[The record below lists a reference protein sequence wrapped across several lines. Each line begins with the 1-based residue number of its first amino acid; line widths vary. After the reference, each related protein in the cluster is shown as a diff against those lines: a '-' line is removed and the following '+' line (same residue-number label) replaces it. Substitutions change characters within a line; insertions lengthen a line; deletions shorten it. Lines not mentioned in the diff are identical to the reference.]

1 MEWTGV
7 HPLQNGQM
15 KSNLLLL
22 LTAVIWGFAFVAQR
36 AAMEF
41 IGPFTFNT
49 ARFTLG
55 SLSLIPLLLINQK
68 KKFGK
73 EKFLPL
79 SDKKL
84 LYGGLAAGTVL
95 FLGATFQQGGLVYTD
110 AGKAGFITGFYIIL
124 VPILGL
130 FVKQKTSLLTWIGAT
145 VAILGLYFLSVNE
158 TFDVNIGD
166 ILVLIG
172 AFFWA
177 IQILVIGFYSN
188 KVDPFQLAFT
198 QFVVCA
204 GFSFIAALIAEKIIL
219 QNILNASLPILYA
232 GIFSVG
238 IAFTI
243 QVVAQ
248 RDAHPANAAIIM
260 SLEAVFAVLGGWMIL
275 NESIPIRGIIGCLLM
290 LIGMI
295 LSQLYLLKRN
305 KENFST

>member
-1 MEWTGV
+1 
-7 HPLQNGQM
+7 M

-36 AAMEF
+36 LGMEY

-55 SLSLIPLLLINQK
+55 SLSLIPLLIINRPK
-68 KKFGK
+68 KLEK

-79 SDKKL
+79 RNTNL
-84 LYGGLAAGTVL
+84 LYGGFAAGTTL
-95 FLGATFQQGGLVYTD
+95 FLGATFQQGGLVYTE
-110 AGKAGFITGFYIIL
+110 AGKAGFITGFYVIL

-130 FVKQKTSLLTWIGAT
+130 FVKQRTSLITWLGAIVAT
-145 VAILGLYFLSVNE
+145 VGLYFLSFNE
-158 TFDVNIGD
+158 SFDVNIGD
-166 ILVLIG
+166 VLVLIG
-172 AFFWA
+172 AIFWA
-177 IQILVIGFYSN
+177 IQILVIAFYSN

-204 GFSFIAALIAEKIIL
+204 GLSLVAALISETIVL
-219 QNILNASLPILYA
+219 QNIVHAYLPILYA

-248 RDAHPANAAIIM
+248 KEAHPANAAIIM
-260 SLEAVFAVLGGWMIL
+260 SLEAVFAVIGGWMIL
-275 NESIPIRGIIGCLLM
+275 NESIPTRGLIGCSLM

-295 LSQLYLLKRN
+295 LSQLYPFKRN
-305 KENFST
+305 N

>member
-1 MEWTGV
+1 
-7 HPLQNGQM
+7 M

-36 AAMEF
+36 AGMEF

-55 SLSLIPLLLINQK
+55 SLSLIPLLLINQRR
-68 KKFGK
+68 KFEK

-79 SDKKL
+79 NDKKL
-84 LYGGLAAGTVL
+84 LYGGLSAGTVL

-110 AGKAGFITGFYIIL
+110 AGKAGFITGFYVIL

-130 FVKQKTSLLTWIGAT
+130 FINQKTSLLTWLGAI
-145 VAILGLYFLSVNE
+145 VAIVGLYFLSVNE
-158 TFDVNIGD
+158 TFDINIGD

-177 IQILVIGFYSN
+177 IQILVIGHYSTR
-188 KVDPFQLAFT
+188 VDPFQLAFS

-204 GFSFIAALIAEKIIL
+204 VFSFIAALVSETIIL
-219 QNILNASLPILYA
+219 QNILLAYLPILYA
-232 GIFSVG
+232 GLFSVG

-248 RDAHPANAAIIM
+248 REAHPANAAIIM
-260 SLEAVFAVLGGWMIL
+260 SLEAVFAVIGGWMIL
-275 NESIPIRGIIGCLLM
+275 NESIPMRGLFGCVMM

-295 LSQLYLLKRN
+295 LSQLYLLRAK
-305 KENFST
+305 K

>member
-1 MEWTGV
+1 
-7 HPLQNGQM
+7 M

-22 LTAVIWGFAFVAQR
+22 FTAVIWGFAFVAQR
-36 AAMEF
+36 AGMEF
-41 IGPFTFNT
+41 LGPFTFNT

-55 SLSLIPLLLINQK
+55 SISLIPLLLFYQN
-68 KKFGK
+68 KKFEK
-73 EKFLPL
+73 SKFLPL
-79 SDKKL
+79 TDKNL
-84 LYGGLAAGTVL
+84 LYGGLASGTML
-95 FLGATFQQGGLVYTD
+95 FLGATFQQGGLVYTE
-110 AGKAGFITGFYIIL
+110 AGKAGFITGFYVIL

-130 FVKQKTSLLTWIGAT
+130 LVKQRTSLLTWLGACI
-145 VAILGLYFLSVNE
+145 AIVGLYFLSLNE
-158 TFDVNIGD
+158 TFDVNFGD
-166 ILVLIG
+166 VLVLIG

-177 IQILVIGFYSN
+177 VQILVIGFYST

-204 GFSFIAALIAEKIIL
+204 AFSFVSALIAEKFIL

-248 RDAHPANAAIIM
+248 REARPANAAIIM

-275 NESIPIRGIIGCLLM
+275 AESIPIRGLLGCLLM
-290 LIGMI
+290 FIGMI
-295 LSQLYLLKRN
+295 ISQLYLFKR
-305 KENFST
+305 K

>member
-1 MEWTGV
+1 MR
-7 HPLQNGQM
+7 
-15 KSNLLLL
+15 SNLLLL

-36 AAMEF
+36 AGMEF

-68 KKFGK
+68 RKFEKKK
-73 EKFLPL
+73 LLPL
-79 SDKKL
+79 NDKNL
-84 LYGGLAAGTVL
+84 LYGGLSAGTVL

-130 FVKQKTSLLTWIGAT
+130 FIKQRTSLFTWIGAI
-145 VAILGLYFLSVNE
+145 VAIIGLYFLSVDE
-158 TFDVNIGD
+158 TFNINVGD
-166 ILVLIG
+166 ILVFIG

-177 IQILVIGFYSN
+177 IQILIIGFYS
-188 KVDPFQLAFT
+188 KRIDPFQLAFS

-204 GFSFIAALIAEKIIL
+204 VLSFIAALTTEAIII
-219 QNILNASLPILYA
+219 QNMLLAYLPILYA
-232 GIFSVG
+232 GLFSVG

-248 RDAHPANAAIIM
+248 REAHPANAAIIM
-260 SLEAVFAVLGGWMIL
+260 GLEAVFAVIGGWMIL
-275 NESIPIRGIIGCLLM
+275 NESIPLRGLFGCVMM

-295 LSQLYLLKRN
+295 LSQLYLFNRK
-305 KENFST
+305 K

>member
-1 MEWTGV
+1 
-7 HPLQNGQM
+7 M

-36 AAMEF
+36 AGMEF
-41 IGPFTFNT
+41 LGPFTFNT

-55 SLSLIPLLLINQK
+55 SLSLLPLLLLNQK
-68 KKFGK
+68 KKFQK
-73 EKFLPL
+73 ESLNL
-79 SDKKL
+79 IADKNL
-84 LYGGLAAGTVL
+84 FYGGLASGTVL
-95 FLGATFQQGGLVYTD
+95 FLGATFQQSGLVYTD

-130 FVKQKTSLLTWIGAT
+130 FIKQTTSMMTWIGAV

-158 TFDVNIGD
+158 SFEINIGD

-177 IQILVIGFYSN
+177 IQILVIGFYSKRN
-188 KVDPFQLAFT
+188 DPFKLAFS

-204 GFSFIAALIAEKIIL
+204 ALSLIAAVITESIEP
-219 QNILNASLPILYA
+219 QNLVKAALPILYA
-232 GIFSVG
+232 GFFSVG

-248 RDAHPANAAIIM
+248 KEAHPANAAIIM
-260 SLEAVFAVLGGWMIL
+260 SLEAVFAVIGGYLIL
-275 NESIPIRGIIGCLLM
+275 DESIPLRGLLGCAMM

-295 LSQLYLLKRN
+295 LSQLYLFSKK
-305 KENFST
+305 KEKYST

>member
-1 MEWTGV
+1 MKIF
-7 HPLQNGQM
+7 M

-36 AAMEF
+36 AGMEF

-49 ARFTLG
+49 ARFALG
-55 SLSLIPLLLINQK
+55 SLSLIPLLLINQRR
-68 KKFGK
+68 KFEK
-73 EKFLPL
+73 EKFLSL
-79 SDKKL
+79 NDKKL
-84 LYGGLAAGTVL
+84 MYGGLAAGTVL

-110 AGKAGFITGFYIIL
+110 AGKAGFITGFYVIL

-130 FVKQKTSLLTWIGAT
+130 FISQKTSLLTWLGAV
-145 VAILGLYFLSVNE
+145 VAIVGLYFLSVNE
-158 TFDVNIGD
+158 TFDINIGD
-166 ILVLIG
+166 VLVLIG

-177 IQILVIGFYSN
+177 IQILVIGYYST
-188 KVDPFQLAFT
+188 KVDPFRLAFS

-204 GFSFIAALIAEKIIL
+204 VLSFIAAIISETIVL
-219 QNILNASLPILYA
+219 QNVLLAYLPILYA
-232 GIFSVG
+232 GLFSVG

-248 RDAHPANAAIIM
+248 REAHPANAAILM

-275 NESIPIRGIIGCLLM
+275 NESIPARGLFGCLLM

-295 LSQLYLLKRN
+295 LSQLYLFKR
-305 KENFST
+305 KK

>member
-1 MEWTGV
+1 
-7 HPLQNGQM
+7 M

-36 AAMEF
+36 AGMEF
-41 IGPFTFNT
+41 LGPFTFNT

-55 SLSLIPLLLINQK
+55 SLSLIPLLIINRN
-68 KKFGK
+68 KKFVK

-79 SDKKL
+79 NDKNL

-95 FLGATFQQGGLVYTD
+95 FLGATFQQGGLVYTE
-110 AGKAGFITGFYIIL
+110 AGKAGFITGFYVIL

-130 FVKQKTSLLTWIGAT
+130 FVKQRTSLITWLGAIVAT
-145 VAILGLYFLSVNE
+145 VGLYFLSFNE
-158 TFDVNIGD
+158 SFDVNIGD
-166 ILVLIG
+166 VLVLIG

-177 IQILVIGFYSN
+177 IQILVIAFYSN

-204 GFSFIAALIAEKIIL
+204 FLSFITAIMSETIVL
-219 QNILNASLPILYA
+219 QNIVHAYLPILYA

-238 IAFTI
+238 IAFTV

-248 RDAHPANAAIIM
+248 KEAHPANAAIIM
-260 SLEAVFAVLGGWMIL
+260 SLEAVFAVIGGWMIL
-275 NESIPIRGIIGCLLM
+275 NESIPIRELIGCSLM

-295 LSQLYLLKRN
+295 LSQLYLFKRN
-305 KENFST
+305 N

>member
-1 MEWTGV
+1 
-7 HPLQNGQM
+7 M

-36 AAMEF
+36 AGMEYL
-41 IGPFTFNT
+41 GPFTFNT
-49 ARFTLG
+49 ARFTIG
-55 SLSLIPLLLINQK
+55 SLSLIPLLYINQK
-68 KKFGK
+68 RKFEK

-79 SDKKL
+79 NDKNL

-110 AGKAGFITGFYIIL
+110 AGKAGFITGFYVIL

-130 FVKQKTSLLTWIGAT
+130 FIKQKTSLLTWLGAV
-145 VAILGLYFLSVNE
+145 VAVVGLFFLSVNE
-158 TFDVNIGD
+158 ALDINIGD

-177 IQILVIGFYSN
+177 IQILVIGFYS
-188 KVDPFQLAFT
+188 KKIDPFQLAFS

-204 GFSFIAALIAEKIIL
+204 FLSSSAALITETIVL
-219 QNILNASLPILYA
+219 QNVLLAYLPILYA
-232 GIFSVG
+232 GLFSVG

-248 RDAHPANAAIIM
+248 KEAHPANAAIIM
-260 SLEAVFAVLGGWMIL
+260 SLEAVFAVIGGWMIL
-275 NESIPIRGIIGCLLM
+275 NESIPLRGLFGCVMM

-295 LSQLYLLKRN
+295 LSQLYLFRAK
-305 KENFST
+305 K

>member
-1 MEWTGV
+1 
-7 HPLQNGQM
+7 M

-36 AAMEF
+36 AGMEF
-41 IGPFTFNT
+41 LGPFTFNT

-68 KKFGK
+68 RKFEK

-79 SDKKL
+79 NDRNF

-110 AGKAGFITGFYIIL
+110 AGKAGFITGFYVIL

-130 FVKQKTSLLTWIGAT
+130 LIKQRTSLLTWLGAV
-145 VAILGLYFLSVNE
+145 VAVVGLFFLSVDE
-158 TFDVNIGD
+158 ALEINIGD

-177 IQILVIGFYSN
+177 IQILVIGFYS
-188 KVDPFQLAFT
+188 KKIDPFQLAFS

-204 GFSFIAALIAEKIIL
+204 LLSFVAALITETIVL
-219 QNILNASLPILYA
+219 QNVILAYLPILYA
-232 GIFSVG
+232 GFFSVG

-260 SLEAVFAVLGGWMIL
+260 SLEAVFAVIGGWMIL
-275 NESIPIRGIIGCLLM
+275 NESIPLRGLFGCVMM

-295 LSQLYLLKRN
+295 LSQLYLFRAK
-305 KENFST
+305 K

>member
-1 MEWTGV
+1 
-7 HPLQNGQM
+7 M

-36 AAMEF
+36 AGMEF
-41 IGPFTFNT
+41 LGPFTFNT

-55 SLSLIPLLLINQK
+55 SLSLIPLLLINQRR
-68 KKFGK
+68 KFEK

-79 SDKKL
+79 NDKKL
-84 LYGGLAAGTVL
+84 LYGGLTAGTVL
-95 FLGATFQQGGLVYTD
+95 FLGATFQQSGLVYTD
-110 AGKAGFITGFYIIL
+110 AGKAGFITGFYVIL

-130 FVKQKTSLLTWIGAT
+130 FISQKTSLFTWLGAV
-145 VAILGLYFLSVNE
+145 VAIVGLFFLSVDE
-158 TFDVNIGD
+158 TFDINIGD

-177 IQILVIGFYSN
+177 IQILVIGYYSTR
-188 KVDPFQLAFT
+188 VDPFQLAFS

-204 GFSFIAALIAEKIIL
+204 IFSFASALLTETIIL
-219 QNILNASLPILYA
+219 QNILYAYLPILYA
-232 GIFSVG
+232 GFFSVG

-248 RDAHPANAAIIM
+248 REAHPANAAIIM

-275 NESIPIRGIIGCLLM
+275 NESIPMRGLLGCLLM

-295 LSQLYLLKRN
+295 LSQLYLFKRK

>member
-1 MEWTGV
+1 
-7 HPLQNGQM
+7 M

-22 LTAVIWGFAFVAQR
+22 LTAVIWGFAFVAQK
-36 AAMEF
+36 AGMEF
-41 IGPFTFNT
+41 LGPFTFNT

-68 KKFGK
+68 KKF
-73 EKFLPL
+73 EKVIFLPL
-79 SDKKL
+79 EDKTF
-84 LYGGLAAGTVL
+84 LYGGLVAGTVL
-95 FLGATFQQGGLVYTD
+95 FLGSTFQQAGLVYTD

-130 FVKQKTSLLTWIGAT
+130 FIKQKTSFFTWLGAV
-145 VAILGLYFLSVNE
+145 VAIVGLYFLSVDE
-158 TFDVNIGD
+158 KFEINIGD
-166 ILVLIG
+166 LLVLIG

-177 IQILVIGFYSN
+177 IQILVIGYYST
-188 KVDPFQLAFT
+188 KVDAFQLAFS
-198 QFVVCA
+198 QFVICA
-204 GFSFIAALIAEKIIL
+204 VFSLVAALLTEKINF
-219 QNILNASLPILYA
+219 QNIINASLPILYA

-248 RDAHPANAAIIM
+248 REAHPANAAIIM

-275 NESIPIRGIIGCLLM
+275 NESIPTRGLLGCLLM

-295 LSQLYLLKRN
+295 LSQLYLLKRK

>member
-1 MEWTGV
+1 
-7 HPLQNGQM
+7 M

-22 LTAVIWGFAFVAQR
+22 ITSVIWGFAFVAQR
-36 AAMEF
+36 AGMEF

-55 SLSLIPLLLINQK
+55 SLSLIPLLLINQRR
-68 KKFGK
+68 KFER

-79 SDKKL
+79 NDKKL
-84 LYGGLAAGTVL
+84 LYGGLSAGTVL

-130 FVKQKTSLLTWIGAT
+130 FINQKTSLLTWLGAV
-145 VAILGLYFLSVNE
+145 VAIIGLFFLSVNE
-158 TFDVNIGD
+158 TFDINTGD
-166 ILVLIG
+166 ILVLVG

-177 IQILVIGFYSN
+177 IQILVIGHYSIR
-188 KVDPFQLAFT
+188 VDPFQLAFS

-204 GFSFIAALIAEKIIL
+204 VFSFIAALISETIIL
-219 QNILNASLPILYA
+219 QNIFLAYLPILYA
-232 GIFSVG
+232 GLFSVG

-248 RDAHPANAAIIM
+248 REAHPANAAIIM
-260 SLEAVFAVLGGWMIL
+260 SLESVFAVIGGWMIL
-275 NESIPIRGIIGCLLM
+275 NESIPMRGLFGCLLM

-295 LSQLYLLKRN
+295 LSQLYLFKA
-305 KENFST
+305 KK